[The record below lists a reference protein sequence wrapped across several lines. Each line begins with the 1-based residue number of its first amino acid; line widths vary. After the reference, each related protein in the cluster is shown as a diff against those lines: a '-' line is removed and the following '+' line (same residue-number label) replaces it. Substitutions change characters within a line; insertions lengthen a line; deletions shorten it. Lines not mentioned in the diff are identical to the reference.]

1 MKRLMNSRI
10 SKKLIATYITVVTGL
25 LLLTCIRTYAL
36 DWKKYDATVVD
47 KSKDGSKTILTL
59 KDKKDQVF
67 KVVYQDETML
77 DKVAP
82 KIVKYKN
89 EFYGWREISF
99 TEISFMVFDN
109 FLEVIVMPQEIK
121 HKNSNLATAVPAGIT
136 MVSQPDQEQMHYDF
150 RIIKDNLFLRIDGD
164 YLNEGELT
172 AKLRY
177 AFDYPEVYLKRS
189 ETTVANSGSS
199 NAGVDEKT
207 RQALIYLLNEDWNGR
222 HQSVPP
228 ETIQKVV
235 QFKQNNPWMTKSQLW
250 NSLKKEK
257 VKLTKREL
265 ELILIIYFNEFEF

>member
-1 MKRLMNSRI
+1 MKRLI
-10 SKKLIATYITVVTGL
+10 LTVVSGFL
-25 LLLTCIRTYAL
+25 FLTCIQAYAF
-36 DWKKYDATVVD
+36 DWKKYDATLID

-59 KDKKDQVF
+59 KDKKEKVF
-67 KVVYQDETML
+67 RVVYQDETML

-82 KIVKYKN
+82 KIIKYKN
-89 EFYGWREISF
+89 EFYGWREIGF

-121 HKNSNLATAVPAGIT
+121 HNNDNLATAVPAGIT
-136 MVSQPDQEQMHYDF
+136 MVSQPDQDLMHYDF

-164 YLNEGELT
+164 YLNEGELI

-177 AFDYPEVYLKRS
+177 AFDYPLVYQRRS
-189 ETTVANSGSS
+189 ESTVTNSGSS
-199 NAGVDEKT
+199 DTGIDEKT
-207 RQALIYLLNEDWNGR
+207 RQALIYLLNEDWYGR
-222 HQSVPP
+222 PKSVPP

-250 NSLKKEK
+250 KSLKKEK
-257 VKLTKREL
+257 VKLTKREF